1 MNNKEE
7 LEKKTGIKKFDICLM
22 NPPYDSGLGNR
33 FLDKV
38 IDIANKVITVQPA
51 TWLFTLKQDKSLTEK
66 TDKIY
71 CEIET
76 FNGMEYFDAGISGLM
91 GIQYFDN
98 KRKHEIIING
108 DKYEQCKD
116 IKIYAHDKNL
126 LKIASYLKQFS
137 DFVWQHRKDSEKD
150 KINENAWCIKIPQI
164 RGHINKSAGK
174 YEPDFF
180 TVISKDTIFLQNK
193 KQHGQWKNIIGQAN
207 RNNNTKCICLTFKT
221 EDELNNFEKYLK
233 SDFVRMF
240 LLISKTN
247 MNQWS
252 NRCLDSVPWFDFS
265 QDIFSKS
272 PREIDDYLF
281 KKYNISN
288 EIRKHI
294 EEILPDYYNIR
305 K

>member
-1 MNNKEE
+1 MKWNYV
-7 LEKKTGIKKFDICLM
+7 IM

-38 IDIANKVITVQPA
+38 IYIANKVITVQPA
-51 TWLFTLKQDKSLTEK
+51 TWMFTLKQDKSLTEK

-76 FNGMEYFDAGISGLM
+76 FNGMEHFDAGISGLM

-164 RGHINKSAGK
+164 RGHINKSVGK
-174 YEPDFF
+174 HERDFF
-180 TVISKDTIFLQNK
+180 TVISKDT
-193 KQHGQWKNIIGQAN
+193 
-207 RNNNTKCICLTFKT
+207 
-221 EDELNNFEKYLK
+221 NF
-233 SDFVRMF
+233 
-240 LLISKTN
+240 
-247 MNQWS
+247 
-252 NRCLDSVPWFDFS
+252 
-265 QDIFSKS
+265 
-272 PREIDDYLF
+272 
-281 KKYNISN
+281 
-288 EIRKHI
+288 
-294 EEILPDYYNIR
+294 
-305 K
+305 